1 MKALQFPS
9 PTFEKHYEQ
18 LDISYA
24 PDQAAVW
31 FTNSSQRRP
40 CFTPNLLN
48 SIRNAQQTIVDY
60 VKFGGDSAVPVNYL
74 VTASSVDNIYN
85 LGGDLALFKQLI
97 EAQDREGL
105 REYAYACIDVLHNNM
120 TNLGLDLTTIALVQ
134 GSALGGGFEAALS
147 CNVIIAEKGA
157 EFGFP
162 EILFNLFPGMGA
174 YSMLSRKI
182 SQRDTEQ
189 MLTNG
194 KMYTAEELFDMG
206 VVDILAERGEGEA
219 ALHEYIN
226 NHRRARNG
234 LTGIQRA
241 RQLINPITY
250 EELAD
255 VTYIWVDAALKL
267 EPRNLRL
274 IDRLVRAQNR
284 RAEER
289 TEETTAHFA
298 DNPQPMVAAG
308 HGSYVM
314 SEGGKLVQQL
324 QQEGSSHIPMA
335 IGKKNPFTFFK
346 STALFYYPA

>member
-9 PTFEKHYEQ
+9 PTFEKQYEQ
-18 LDISYA
+18 LDITYE

-31 FTNSSQRRP
+31 FRNSSQQRP
-40 CFTPNLLN
+40 CFTPKLLN
-48 SIRNAQQTIVDY
+48 NISYAQQAIVKY
-60 VKFGGDSAVPVNYL
+60 VKSSGENGVPVNYL

-85 LGGDLALFKQLI
+85 LGGDLELFKRLI
-97 EAQDREGL
+97 EAGDREGL
-105 REYAYACIDVLHNNM
+105 REYAYACIDVLYNNVI
-120 TNLGLDLTTIALVQ
+120 NLGLDLTTIALVQ

-147 CNVIIAEKGA
+147 CNVIIAEKGV

-182 SQRDTEQ
+182 SPRDTEQ
-189 MLTNG
+189 MLASG

-241 RQLINPITY
+241 RQRINPLTY

-255 VTYIWVDAALKL
+255 VTDIWVDAALKL

-274 IDRLVRAQNR
+274 MDRLVRAQNR
-284 RAEER
+284 KVEEP
-289 TEETTAHFA
+289 TEETAPHIA
-298 DNPQPMVAAG
+298 EPPQPMVAAG
-308 HGSYVM
+308 RG
-314 SEGGKLVQQL
+314 
-324 QQEGSSHIPMA
+324 
-335 IGKKNPFTFFK
+335 
-346 STALFYYPA
+346 

>member
-9 PTFEKHYEQ
+9 PIFEKQYEQ
-18 LDISYA
+18 LEITYE

-31 FTNSSQRRP
+31 FTNTSQQRP
-40 CFTPNLLN
+40 CFTPKLLN
-48 SIRNAQQTIVDY
+48 SISNAQQTIVEY
-60 VKFGGDSAVPVNYL
+60 VNSSGKDAVPVNYL
-74 VTASSVDNIYN
+74 VTASGVDNIYN
-85 LGGDLALFKQLI
+85 LGGDLELFKRLI
-97 EAQDREGL
+97 EAEDREGL
-105 REYAYACIDVLHNNM
+105 REYAYACIDVLYNNVI
-120 TNLGLDLTTIALVQ
+120 NLGLDLTTIALVQ

-147 CNVIIAEKGA
+147 CNLIIAEKGV

-189 MLTNG
+189 MLTSG

-206 VVDILAERGEGEA
+206 VVDILADRGEGEA

-241 RQLINPITY
+241 RQRINPLTY

-255 VTYIWVDAALKL
+255 VTDIWVDAALKL

-284 RAEER
+284 KVEDRVKDAS
-289 TEETTAHFA
+289 AHYSDSPA
-298 DNPQPMVAAG
+298 PMVAAG
-308 HGSYVM
+308 HG
-314 SEGGKLVQQL
+314 
-324 QQEGSSHIPMA
+324 
-335 IGKKNPFTFFK
+335 
-346 STALFYYPA
+346 